1 MKQAYFAKKKKN
13 RNKSHIFFFYQN
25 RKLTPLKKF
34 ECFDYDESTL

>member
-1 MKQAYFAKKKKN
+1 MKQAYFAKKKK
-13 RNKSHIFFFYQN
+13 RNKSHIFFYQN